1 MTINPGDYDPE
12 DLRRAAREELDA
24 RELEDLR
31 SRISAADQ
39 GSPLTVQSD
48 QVKELVRLESGA
60 DPAALERPFLT
71 SIPEQY
77 AGRLTLFEWLDFVLG
92 RAGVRRT
99 LEALEY
105 YENIGWISDEV
116 AEELRDHVRAFRDVA
131 REGSTTELET
141 TDHVLSLVYVAR
153 LASMT
158 PN

>member
-12 DLRRAAREELDA
+12 DLRRAAREELDS

-31 SRISAADQ
+31 SRISAADT
-39 GSPLTVQSD
+39 GSAATVKAD
-48 QVKELVRLESGA
+48 QVKELVRIESGA
-60 DPAALERPFLT
+60 DPTTLDRPYLT
-71 SIPEQY
+71 SIPDQY
-77 AGRLTLFEWLDFVLG
+77 AGRLTLFEWLDFVLR

-105 YENIGWISDEV
+105 YEKIGWISGDV

-131 REGSTTELET
+131 RETSTTDLET

-153 LASMT
+153 LASMA
-158 PN
+158 PK